1 MAAFCLENQKEHPAA
16 MIKKALEMFGK
27 DIAIS
32 FSGAEDVLL
41 VEYAKQ
47 SGLPFR
53 VFALD
58 TGRLHPETYELYSD
72 VEKKYNIRIEYTFPD
87 AEAVS

>member
-1 MAAFCLENQKEHPAA
+1 MVKR
-16 MIKKALEMFGK
+16 ALEMYGN

-58 TGRLHPETYELYSD
+58 TGRLHPETY
-72 VEKKYNIRIEYTFPD
+72 
-87 AEAVS
+87 

>member
-1 MAAFCLENQKEHPAA
+1 
-16 MIKKALEMFGK
+16 MIKAALEMYGE

-41 VEYAKQ
+41 VEYASQ

-58 TGRLHPETYELYSD
+58 TGRLHPETY
-72 VEKKYNIRIEYTFPD
+72 
-87 AEAVS
+87 

>member
-1 MAAFCLENQKEHPAA
+1 MNAFCEEHVESHPSEVVRA
-16 MIKKALEMFGK
+16 ALEMYGENC
-27 DIAIS
+27 AIS

-41 VEYAKQ
+41 VEYAAQ

-58 TGRLHPETYELYSD
+58 TGRLHPETY
-72 VEKKYNIRIEYTFPD
+72 
-87 AEAVS
+87 